1 MKLVS
6 DRSPSDELR
15 ILIEIWELID
25 IMLIDSRLE
34 RSSSTELH
42 EKLLKWSAGNNEKIS
57 ELELKAF
64 QSAGWWKIFWN
75 FFEKILDQFNCVE
88 FWHLVA
94 ANVMCGEMN
103 QAGELIEQHPDYS
116 EQNRALSTVHRWIS
130 TRPLLAHFS
139 VTGSNIK
146 ISIITSRIHFLLIS
160 YWCCE

>member
-34 RSSSTELH
+34 RSSSTELL

-64 QSAGWWKIFWN
+64 QSAGLSCF
-75 FFEKILDQFNCVE
+75 
-88 FWHLVA
+88 
-94 ANVMCGEMN
+94 
-103 QAGELIEQHPDYS
+103 
-116 EQNRALSTVHRWIS
+116 ALQRSLS
-130 TRPLLAHFS
+130 
-139 VTGSNIK
+139 
-146 ISIITSRIHFLLIS
+146 
-160 YWCCE
+160 